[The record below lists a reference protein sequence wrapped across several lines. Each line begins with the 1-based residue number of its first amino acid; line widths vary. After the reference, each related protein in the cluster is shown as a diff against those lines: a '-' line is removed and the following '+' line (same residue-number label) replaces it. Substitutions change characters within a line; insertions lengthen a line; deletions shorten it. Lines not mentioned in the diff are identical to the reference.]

1 MKKILAVA
9 IASAFATPAFAAT
22 SNVDIYGVFAPSVDY
37 VDGGS
42 GIAGDGITS
51 KDSESRSRVSANVSY
66 IGFKGA
72 EDLGGGLS
80 AIWQFESQIGF
91 NDFAANS
98 PGQSAPQAGGPF
110 GARESFAGLSSKSLG
125 SVTFGLR
132 DTALKLATGKLD
144 VFGGGHTLADYRTLI
159 GGVSNGSIRANNSVT
174 YISPTFSGLTFRGT
188 TASMQEEGSTRD
200 PHLYSLSG
208 TYENGPLFVTL
219 AHEDM
224 KFARGGS
231 ASSAMFGAAGYVIN
245 SNAGGSAETEQ
256 KNTRLG
262 VGYAFGDFKLGAVWE
277 RTKVEVNALTGTL
290 TAAGVAG
297 LASASTDRDA
307 WYLSGAFKLGN
318 STLKAAYSR
327 AGDLEGTSDTGA
339 QQLSAGVDYSLS
351 KRTTVYGL
359 FTQVRNDSNASYSLG
374 GGPASTGTFQSSGG
388 SGLAAVNAA
397 APGQDPRAISV
408 GMIHKF

>member
-1 MKKILAVA
+1 MNRKLIALTIAGMFAAPVA
-9 IASAFATPAFAAT
+9 LAAT
-22 SNVDIYGVFAPSVDY
+22 SNVEIYGTMSLSVDS

-42 GIAGDGITS
+42 GAAGDSLTS
-51 KDSESRSRVSANVSY
+51 KDSERRMRVSSNTSVL
-66 IGFKGA
+66 GFKGT

-80 AIWQFESQIGF
+80 AVWQMESLVGMNDKGTEGGGLIGGR
-91 NDFAANS
+91 NT
-98 PGQSAPQAGGPF
+98 
-110 GARESFAGLSSKSLG
+110 FAGLSSKSLG
-125 SVTFGLR
+125 TLTFGLM
-132 DTALKLATGKLD
+132 DTALKLSTAKLD
-144 VFGGGHTLADYRTLI
+144 VFTTTQLADYRSVFSA
-159 GGVSNGSIRANNSVT
+159 VSNASIRANNSVS
-174 YISPTFSGLTFRGT
+174 YVSPTFSGLTFRGT
-188 TASMQEEGSTRD
+188 TAALQEEGSTRD

-224 KFARGGS
+224 KFARTAGT
-231 ASSAMFGAAGYVIN
+231 MFGAAGASTG
-245 SNAGGSAETEQ
+245 SNAIVAAGDSEAEQ

-262 VGYAFGDFKLGAVWE
+262 VGYSFGDLKLGAAWE
-277 RTKVEVNALTGTL
+277 RTKVDVTGALVANANFGTA
-290 TAAGVAG
+290 TAQ
-297 LASASTDRDA
+297 STDRDG
-307 WYLSGAFKLGN
+307 WYLSGAYKLGN